1 VETMINKI
9 GAIEPAWLM
18 VLLLVGIALAVL
30 LLTVRAR
37 RGRHKDR
44 QRCVPGVADTRIG
57 NGQRSPS
64 RDRQRSTITPQTALQ
79 QGPHGEAEATYRAQI
94 KKAKEDY
101 GPEDPQV
108 VRPMRN
114 LAMLYRNL
122 GKYSAAEPLLHR
134 SLAIMEKADPEN
146 IETSAVLEQLAGLC
160 EVQGRYAAT
169 ELILQRSLTIRE
181 RALGPDHP
189 HVTPL
194 LEQIA
199 MLYRKV
205 GRTRDART
213 FEERAKTRSRTKL
226 AN

>member
-1 VETMINKI
+1 MINKI
-9 GAIEPAWLM
+9 GAIELGWLM
-18 VLLLVGIALAVL
+18 VLLLVGLVLAVL

-37 RGRHKDR
+37 RSR
-44 QRCVPGVADTRIG
+44 QKEGHAYEVTPPPTSQQVPH
-57 NGQRSPS
+57 S
-64 RDRQRSTITPQTALQ
+64 
-79 QGPHGEAEATYRAQI
+79 EAEATYRAQI

-101 GPEDPQV
+101 GPEDPHV

-134 SLAIMEKADPEN
+134 SLAIMEKADPAN
-146 IETSAVLEQLAGLC
+146 IEISAVLELLGGVY
-160 EVQGRYAAT
+160 EVQGRYEAA
-169 ELILQRSLTIRE
+169 ELILLRSLTIRE

-199 MLYRKV
+199 MLYRKLE
-205 GRTRDART
+205 RTRDARM
-213 FEERAKTRSRTKL
+213 FEERAKLVRSR
-226 AN
+226 N

>member
-1 VETMINKI
+1 MVNKI
-9 GAIEPAWLM
+9 AAIEPGWLL
-18 VLLLVGIALAVL
+18 VLLLVGLALAVL

-37 RGRHKDR
+37 RGRQKEGHGSEVIPPTTS
-44 QRCVPGVADTRIG
+44 QQVPY
-57 NGQRSPS
+57 
-64 RDRQRSTITPQTALQ
+64 
-79 QGPHGEAEATYRAQI
+79 GEAEATYRAQI

-101 GPEDPQV
+101 GPEDPHV

-134 SLAIMEKADPEN
+134 SLAIMEKADPAN
-146 IETSAVLEQLAGLC
+146 IEISAVLELLGGVY
-160 EVQGRYAAT
+160 EVQGRYEAA
-169 ELILQRSLTIRE
+169 ELILLRSLTIRE

-199 MLYRKV
+199 MLYRKLE
-205 GRTRDART
+205 RTRDARM
-213 FEERAKTRSRTKL
+213 FEERAKLVRAR
-226 AN
+226 N